1 MFLLRGGFFDGV
13 SGYHR
18 AVLQANL
25 HFMAWTLVAEQKRA
39 FEHEPG
45 LERATDDATHP
56 ISCVILTKDEE
67 VNIESSL
74 DSLRISDD
82 IVVYDSLSTDRTV
95 ELAEAKPNVRVVS
108 RKFDNWS
115 SHQNW
120 GVENIDFKHPWVLYV
135 DADELVPPDLT
146 IEIQRLADQERPI
159 SAYRMR
165 RKDMFLGRWIK
176 RASLYPTWLVRMF
189 RPEHIRYE
197 RLVNPV
203 AVVEGEVG
211 SLEGHLIHYPF
222 SKGVRQWVERH
233 NSYSSFEAMEVL
245 KVLDGDRKPLGDI
258 LNRDPNT
265 RRAALKDLFYR
276 MPLRPHIKYV
286 YYVLARRAFLDRA
299 PGWIYARLQYI
310 YEYMITIK
318 VKEELIRRREL
329 GVDEAAE
336 RSPNSKG

>member
-1 MFLLRGGFFDGV
+1 
-13 SGYHR
+13 
-18 AVLQANL
+18 
-25 HFMAWTLVAEQKRA
+25 
-39 FEHEPG
+39 
-45 LERATDDATHP
+45 
-56 ISCVILTKDEE
+56 
-67 VNIESSL
+67 
-74 DSLRISDD
+74 
-82 IVVYDSLSTDRTV
+82 
-95 ELAEAKPNVRVVS
+95 
-108 RKFDNWS
+108 
-115 SHQNW
+115 
-120 GVENIDFKHPWVLYV
+120 
-135 DADELVPPDLT
+135 
-146 IEIQRLADQERPI
+146 
-159 SAYRMR
+159 MR